1 MINIMKNKDRVRYF
15 NHSKII
21 GIDPGVNGGIAV
33 YSCDLKRVVEL
44 IKMPSTPQEL
54 LSLLKIYKKNS
65 VCYLERV
72 QGVPGN
78 GASQMFNFGRGFGQI
93 EMALMACKIPYTE
106 VTPQKWQKE
115 LQLGHKGTKTTSQW
129 KNKLKTKA
137 QQLFPDINKIT
148 LDVSDSLL
156 ILEYGRLI
164 QKDKL

>member
-1 MINIMKNKDRVRYF
+1 MENNIRAKYF
-15 NHSKII
+15 NHYKII

-33 YSCDLKRVVEL
+33 YSCDSKKVIEL
-44 IKMPSTPQEL
+44 AKMPSTPQEL
-54 LSLLKIYKKNS
+54 LALLKIYKKNS

-106 VTPQKWQKE
+106 VTPQKWQKV
-115 LQLGHKGTKTTSQW
+115 LQLGHKGTKSTSQW
-129 KNKLKTKA
+129 KNKLKTRA
-137 QQLFPDINKIT
+137 QQIFPNVGKIT

-164 QKDKL
+164 ESDKL

>member
-1 MINIMKNKDRVRYF
+1 MENNVRAKYF

-21 GIDPGVNGGIAV
+21 GIDPGVHGGIAV
-33 YSCDLKRVVEL
+33 YSCDFKKVVEL
-44 IKMPSTPQEL
+44 VKMPSTPQEL
-54 LSLLKIYKKNS
+54 LAFLKIYKKNS

-106 VTPQKWQKE
+106 VTPQKWQKA
-115 LQLGHKGTKTTSQW
+115 LQLGHKGTKSTSQW
-129 KNKLKTKA
+129 KNKLKTRA
-137 QQLFPDINKIT
+137 QQLFPNVGKIT

-156 ILEYGRLI
+156 ILEYGRLTER
-164 QKDKL
+164 DKL